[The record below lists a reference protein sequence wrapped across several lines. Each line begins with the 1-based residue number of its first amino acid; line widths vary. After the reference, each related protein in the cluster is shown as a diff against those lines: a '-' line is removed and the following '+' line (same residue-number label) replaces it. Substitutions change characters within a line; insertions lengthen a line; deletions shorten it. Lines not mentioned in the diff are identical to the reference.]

1 MDWLPQRPDVNMAE
15 AVWDHPDGEQK
26 AETAKEDV
34 SVFFKKPEDT

>member
-1 MDWLPQRPDVNMAE
+1 MAE